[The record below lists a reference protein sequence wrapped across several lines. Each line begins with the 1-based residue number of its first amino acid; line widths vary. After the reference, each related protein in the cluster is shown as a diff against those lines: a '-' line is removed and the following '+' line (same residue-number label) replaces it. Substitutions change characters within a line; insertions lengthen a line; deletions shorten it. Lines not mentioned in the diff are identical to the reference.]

1 MKIIRV
7 ESIPVRIPLKP
18 ERRMISALGRHDVS
32 DFLLVRVTTAGGL
45 EGWGEAT
52 VTPAGAARPVE
63 VRWRWWTRCW
73 PRP

>member
-32 DFLLVRVTTAGGL
+32 DFLLIRL
-45 EGWGEAT
+45 ESDDGCEG
-52 VTPAGAARPVE
+52 
-63 VRWRWWTRCW
+63 
-73 PRP
+73 